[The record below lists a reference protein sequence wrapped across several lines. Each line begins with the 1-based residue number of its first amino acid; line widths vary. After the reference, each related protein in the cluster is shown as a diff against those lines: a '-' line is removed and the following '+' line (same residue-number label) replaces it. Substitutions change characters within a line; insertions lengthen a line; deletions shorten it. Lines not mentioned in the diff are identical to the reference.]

1 MIRLE
6 PARIE
11 SERGNWG
18 RFSRPEGSFSQ
29 GLFDARVREAGPQQ
43 RAFRMGGLLIFLK
56 FSREK
61 KKKKN
66 WKQIM
71 TRW

>member
-18 RFSRPEGSFSQ
+18 RLSGGQLQS
-29 GLFDARVREAGPQQ
+29 
-43 RAFRMGGLLIFLK
+43 RAF
-56 FSREK
+56 
-61 KKKKN
+61 
-66 WKQIM
+66 
-71 TRW
+71 

>member
-18 RFSRPEGSFSQ
+18 RFSRTEGSFSQ
-29 GLFDARVREAGPQQ
+29 GLFDARVREAGLQQ
-43 RAFRMGGLLIFLK
+43 RAFRMGGLLIF
-56 FSREK
+56 
-61 KKKKN
+61 
-66 WKQIM
+66 
-71 TRW
+71 

>member
-29 GLFDARVREAGPQQ
+29 GLFDAPVRESSAKGFSDGWP
-43 RAFRMGGLLIFLK
+43 FDFLK
-56 FSREK
+56 F
-61 KKKKN
+61 
-66 WKQIM
+66 
-71 TRW
+71 